1 MADVNLIIKETL
13 NITCMKNDSF
23 SLDMDWVDSTS
34 TAVDLTLYTFK
45 VQVKRSKASSI
56 SLLTFTDSD
65 FSKDISGNL
74 TMTKAAADM
83 DVEAGVYYYD
93 MQATTISDSSISYLD
108 GGHIYYSGRC
118 NSLIWLHR

>member
-56 SLLTFTDSD
+56 SLLTFNDSD
-65 FSKDISGNL
+65 FSKDTSGNL
-74 TMTKAAADM
+74 AMTKAAADM

-93 MQATTISDSSISYLD
+93 MQATTISDSSIATWM
-108 GGHIYYSGRC
+108 GGTFTIQEDVTV
-118 NSLIWLHR
+118 